1 MNNLHLGLLIGFVLA
16 SCLWFPG
23 FILAY
28 RRVIRRKMEEI
39 DELKRVHQAEFADM
53 IHRMNH
59 EGPIKEGS
67 SAHGLTYLILWAVEN
82 SLIILEALYTKKDWN
97 TKEAISN
104 LRGIAM
110 VELQLL
116 HQKLGDFLEAKRNV
130 LRDFNGHQGYE

>member
-1 MNNLHLGLLIGFVLA
+1 MNNLYLGLLIGFVLA
-16 SCLWFPG
+16 SCLWLPG
-23 FILAY
+23 FVLAY
-28 RRVIRRKMEEI
+28 RRVIRKKMAEI
-39 DELKRVHQAEFADM
+39 EYLKQAHQSEFADM

-82 SLIILEALYTKKDWN
+82 SLIILEQLYTKQDWN
-97 TKEAISN
+97 TMEAISN

-110 VELQLL
+110 VELQML

-130 LRDFNGHQGYE
+130 LRDFNRQQGL

>member
-1 MNNLHLGLLIGFVLA
+1 MNNLYLGLLIGFVLA
-16 SCLWFPG
+16 SCLWLPG
-23 FILAY
+23 FALAY
-28 RRVIRRKMEEI
+28 RRVIRRKMAEI
-39 DELKRVHQAEFADM
+39 EYLKQAHQAEFADM

-82 SLIILEALYTKKDWN
+82 SLIILEQLYTKQDWN
-97 TKEAISN
+97 TMEAISN

-110 VELQLL
+110 VELQML

-130 LRDFNGHQGYE
+130 LRDFNKQQGL

>member
-1 MNNLHLGLLIGFVLA
+1 VSNLYLGLLIGFVLA
-16 SCLWFPG
+16 SCLWLPG
-23 FILAY
+23 FVLAY
-28 RRVIRRKMEEI
+28 RRVIRKKMAEI
-39 DELKRVHQAEFADM
+39 EYLKQAHQSEFADM

-82 SLIILEALYTKKDWN
+82 SLIILEQLYTKQDWN
-97 TKEAISN
+97 TMEAISN

-110 VELQLL
+110 VELQML

-130 LRDFNGHQGYE
+130 LRDFNRQQGL

>member
-1 MNNLHLGLLIGFVLA
+1 MSNLYLGLLIGFVLA
-16 SCLWFPG
+16 SCLWLPG
-23 FILAY
+23 FVLAY
-28 RRVIRRKMEEI
+28 RRVIRKKMAEI
-39 DELKRVHQAEFADM
+39 EYLKQAHQAEFADM

-82 SLIILEALYTKKDWN
+82 SLIILEQLYTKQDWN
-97 TKEAISN
+97 TMEAISN

-110 VELQLL
+110 VELQML

-130 LRDFNGHQGYE
+130 LRDFNRQQGL

>member
-1 MNNLHLGLLIGFVLA
+1 MNNLYLGLLIGFVLA
-16 SCLWFPG
+16 SCLWLPG
-23 FILAY
+23 FVLAY
-28 RRVIRRKMEEI
+28 RRVIRKKMAEI
-39 DELKRVHQAEFADM
+39 EYLKQAHQAEFADM

-82 SLIILEALYTKKDWN
+82 SLIILEQLYTKQDWN
-97 TKEAISN
+97 TTEVISN

-110 VELQLL
+110 VELQML

-130 LRDFNGHQGYE
+130 LRDFNRQQGL

>member
-1 MNNLHLGLLIGFVLA
+1 MSNLYLGLLIGFVLA
-16 SCLWFPG
+16 SCLWLPG
-23 FILAY
+23 FVLAY
-28 RRVIRRKMEEI
+28 RRVIRKKMAEI
-39 DELKRVHQAEFADM
+39 EYLKQAHQSEFADM

-82 SLIILEALYTKKDWN
+82 SLIILEQLYTKQDWN
-97 TKEAISN
+97 TMEAISN

-110 VELQLL
+110 VELQML

-130 LRDFNGHQGYE
+130 LRDFNRQQGL

>member
-1 MNNLHLGLLIGFVLA
+1 MA
-16 SCLWFPG
+16 
-23 FILAY
+23 
-28 RRVIRRKMEEI
+28 EI
-39 DELKRVHQAEFADM
+39 EYLKQAHQAEFADM

-82 SLIILEALYTKKDWN
+82 SLIILEQLYTKQDWN
-97 TKEAISN
+97 TMEAISN

-110 VELQLL
+110 VELQML

-130 LRDFNGHQGYE
+130 LRDFNKQQGL